1 MIHYLNDLALWHRQG
16 EEYQRRIKSKPP
28 VHPMIAVARQRE
40 KRTWTVMSEHSTNP
54 LAFSASGESKR
65 RHSYVATEPR
75 HRSPGSFYALNL
87 LGFR

>member
-65 RHSYVATEPR
+65 GDTLTWLPSRGVGVPAHSMP
-75 HRSPGSFYALNL
+75 SCS
-87 LGFR
+87 

>member
-28 VHPMIAVARQRE
+28 VHPMIAVARATRE
-40 KRTWTVMSEHSTNP
+40 AHVEGNERALHQP

-87 LGFR
+87 LSFR